1 MIMNFTY
8 HRHKKKAMGTAEG
21 MPGAPFMLQPEQIIT
36 QIQAT
41 IMSKKQEQVL
51 CIDRNDLPAAWV
63 CQRTVLP
70 MDFPTF
76 AATCTNAAFSFIP
89 RYLAEEDRQKKQ
101 IIPYILLQTADGSK
115 TAAYNRQGSEKR
127 LHDLWSIGIGGHIN
141 PEDNAT
147 ETDRFETIL
156 KNGMQRELEEELAR
170 RVAGDPIEFIGII
183 SEDIT
188 PVGSVHMGAVFL
200 IKTQTPETYLPGEEL
215 HSFTWHETATLS
227 RLNLELWSE
236 LAIELV
242 NSLNPTP

>member
-1 MIMNFTY
+1 
-8 HRHKKKAMGTAEG
+8 
-21 MPGAPFMLQPEQIIT
+21 
-36 QIQAT
+36 
-41 IMSKKQEQVL
+41 
-51 CIDRNDLPAAWV
+51 
-63 CQRTVLP
+63 
-70 MDFPTF
+70 
-76 AATCTNAAFSFIP
+76 
-89 RYLAEEDRQKKQ
+89 
-101 IIPYILLQTADGSK
+101 
-115 TAAYNRQGSEKR
+115 
-127 LHDLWSIGIGGHIN
+127 
-141 PEDNAT
+141 
-147 ETDRFETIL
+147 
-156 KNGMQRELEEELAR
+156 MQRELEEELAR